1 MKTLSLKLDDP
12 IYAEAEEITLHLKI
26 ARNRYINE
34 AVNLYNIYQ
43 KRRILK
49 NQLSQESNLVSENS
63 LEILK
68 ILMTHVVLTKSPYK
82 ITWSLFKLKIWAKI
96 IVTTLDSNKSIKYKF
111 IRSINSTYSRNYN
124 IIKIKSNIFIIF
136 RNKTNR
142 KIRIIRNITTKLN
155 NIFSF
160 YYTVYI

>member
-34 AVNLYNIYQ
+34 AVNLYNTYQ

-49 NQLSQESNLVSENS
+49 NQLAKESNRVSENS

-68 ILMTHVVLTKSPYK
+68 EFELLR
-82 ITWSLFKLKIWAKI
+82 
-96 IVTTLDSNKSIKYKF
+96 DED
-111 IRSINSTYSRNYN
+111 
-124 IIKIKSNIFIIF
+124 
-136 RNKTNR
+136 
-142 KIRIIRNITTKLN
+142 
-155 NIFSF
+155 
-160 YYTVYI
+160 